1 MDNAAIRR
9 LCSAV
14 KASRLQMT
22 ILQSTPKIFVTGK
35 SLAQSGAASFIKFDQ
50 FGGTLSHEQSA
61 SIPCAFS
68 WSELHFIAVAK
79 NLFSYDRQGYA
90 ILLFSD
96 LLLQWVAC
104 RWVQAKQGWVGQPL
118 VYWKFCFLNCE
129 GEGSVVVARVGWCC
143 FLLLLWWWWWTVAMV
158 VATWEAK
165 GRWVASLASCRGQP
179 LGLAPPLPHASW
191 YCYHTHTTARCAAM
205 STFGTHKNSHSLHY
219 NNRLRWSM
227 GFEKY

>member
-1 MDNAAIRR
+1 
-9 LCSAV
+9 
-14 KASRLQMT
+14 MT

-35 SLAQSGAASFIKFDQ
+35 SLAQSGAAPFIKFDQ

-68 WSELHFIAVAK
+68 WSELQFIAVAT

-96 LLLQWVAC
+96 LLLQWVGC

-143 FLLLLWWWWWTVAMV
+143 FLLLLLLLWWWWTVAMV
-158 VATWEAK
+158 VATSEAK
-165 GRWVASLASCRGQP
+165 AKWVASLASCRGQP

-191 YCYHTHTTARCAAM
+191 YCYHTHTAAM
-205 STFGTHKNSHSLHY
+205 STFGTQKHSHSLLH
-219 NNRLRWSM
+219 WCM
-227 GFEKY
+227 GDETFVFGVQRPWYLS